1 MMVVMETEYS
11 RYILGNGFGDR
22 LVAWKKE
29 SRIVF
34 RFLT

>member
-1 MMVVMETEYS
+1 MIVVVETEYS
-11 RYILGNGFGDR
+11 GYVLGNGFGDR

-29 SRIVF
+29 SRIVL